1 MVSAVCHIVGAG
13 EFFGN
18 IEPKS
23 GDIVIAADGG
33 YDYLKSIGITPD
45 IIIGDMDSVKEVPE
59 GIKRIVFPARKDE
72 TDMYLAYQKG
82 VELGYKKFIIYGG
95 TGGREDHTFANYC
108 LLISAK
114 KVGHDIILMSYGCK
128 IYALVDEE
136 KEIQGRCG
144 AIVSVFAFGKD
155 AEGVSIKHLSY
166 EADNITLA
174 ADNPIGVSNEY
185 SSSERGVI
193 SVKNGA
199 LLVMEQI

>member
-1 MVSAVCHIVGAG
+1 MVSSVCHIVGAG
-13 EFFGN
+13 ELFGN
-18 IEPKS
+18 IEPKR

-33 YDYLKSIGITPD
+33 YDHLKAIGITPD
-45 IIIGDMDSVKEVPE
+45 IVIGDMDSVKEIPE
-59 GIKRIVFPARKDE
+59 GVKRIVFPTRKDE
-72 TDMYLAYQKG
+72 TDTYLAYLKG

-114 KVGHDIILMSYGCK
+114 KAGNEIILISSERK
-128 IYALVDEE
+128 IYALVNEE
-136 KEIQGRCG
+136 KEIRGRCG
-144 AIVSVFAFGKD
+144 AVVSVFAFGKD
-155 AEGVSIKHLSY
+155 AEGVSIKDLSY

-185 SSSERGVI
+185 SASERGVI
-193 SVKNGA
+193 SVKSGA